1 MNKKLISCILSA
13 SMLCTS
19 IGILPVKAEQTPY
32 FTHQNVVGSQTCYG
46 DDTAEKTIDEIPN
59 VIQGMRINQPVFRT
73 KGLSPNTSYT
83 VNQLLKDGTVL
94 KNETVL
100 ADENGTI
107 EFKHVR
113 NCEEVEVLN
122 GETVVA
128 SLNAELEY
136 KNGVAITSAPM
147 SYQIYQRDENN
158 KAEIKIKGK
167 TENETFVSVYI
178 NGTEESVTV
187 SGNEFEYTK
196 TLDTG
201 LYDIT
206 VTSNKGEVAK
216 YEKVGVGDVWIAAGQ
231 SNMTDMGAVTD
242 DFSPEDDDPINENMH
257 IIYAEDCTWQQMS
270 HPAGEGRFFKTGV
283 RTSPVTSFARE
294 ISEKENVPIGVVQT
308 SVGGTNIWQWI
319 DGIRND
325 ANSGYLFNALKSCFD
340 KMPSKNIKGILWYQ
354 GCNDAINENYAYDYK
369 NLQQKV
375 FDTMRDFFNENTPII
390 TTQLNDAN
398 QDSNSSQG
406 YYDAWSYVKDIQR
419 QNESLYDNVYVVGT
433 GELEL
438 GDTIHN
444 NAASNVKLGAKWAKV
459 AEAVVYG
466 DESVSYENAQID
478 TAKVTGDNEITLT
491 FKNTDGLKVATGTKR
506 IGITNVSGGGYKNP
520 LGDLTKEFTVRK
532 GASRKV
538 TASNKDKGTEMTIK
552 SAEIQADKKSVV
564 ITTEEDL
571 AGVIAVDCMYGKR
584 FTPTLVDEKTN
595 ESVLSFYNV
604 IAEYENKIP
613 VTESFEINAKDSA
626 DLNNVTKTASDG
638 TMYVNSW
645 KNGNTD
651 NTSYGLVKFD
661 LENYDF
667 SKIVSAKLA
676 VYGNSIGRDRNG
688 NITISDIGTDWDNTA
703 IYGDIAYNPTKEITK
718 INSNTAS
725 VFPVGNYS
733 EIDITEYLRKYS
745 GNEIGIG
752 IASDYASDVTLSGKN
767 SANPP
772 KLIIQPGKMVTL
784 SYTCDGKPCADMDVT
799 IEAVGATEY
808 QTTKHTTDSDGKVTV
823 YLTEG
828 SYKATTEK
836 EIGVR
841 NATSN
846 VFMVSTDDLSNTYTV
861 DKNNEEKTEPTENST
876 YTFGSKFNEI
886 KAFNTSSLSETKIAD
901 TGLSISTS
909 GSNYSNV
916 AIMNSTTKT
925 GTGYYPL
932 GTGLSDN
939 GYYLFMGTG
948 GNSNTSMTLKFDN
961 PIESG
966 KYVKI
971 TYAKP
976 TSTNNGSSNRSAGN
990 ENTMTIDGE
999 KIDVQSNCE
1008 FDKWYTTTV
1017 KLSNQT
1023 SQIDFSFGKWSSI
1036 AISKIEIADTA
1047 DMLEMT
1053 SDTTEKY
1060 ITSETQTVQY
1070 AAKVYRSITTE
1081 KDKSEI
1087 VSKGSAN
1094 TTANIIYSV
1103 NGYNGVSIDN
1113 NGSLSITPSA
1123 PAGTV
1128 TVSAECDGIK
1138 KSINLV
1144 LKSLGNANAVEI
1156 YGDEVVNGQTAKY
1169 IAIPIADGVVIPAR
1183 DTKWEIVNSVEGV
1196 SISDDGTLTVSDSA
1210 ADGIVKI
1217 KATLTVSS
1225 VQTSEVIDELEVTVR
1240 TKNSEICPYEV
1251 KGLLLKNGETDV
1263 KNARGIDGIIVDKK
1277 IDSTNDYIAVVK
1289 VFDENK
1295 KLIKENKIA
1304 IGELTDGVQKI
1315 NTDIAFEKA
1324 SFVKVYIA
1332 KTNDEYSAS
1341 DNEYDI
1347 VNVTKIDENLNT
1359 TTIMQNKS
1367 ETKTN
1372 ATLIIAQYKDG
1383 ILKQINDKEVKLQK
1397 GKNKID
1403 LSDIKIINGADIKI
1417 LLWSDFN
1424 SMTPLTTVFTEISK
1438 NDESEIGEVVS
1449 DEIFNTTTG
1458 EYSNIPLVSD
1468 WLTGAKSGLGMGAG
1482 VISPSS
1488 VPYGIDPNL
1497 VDVSTLNVNYTYDNN
1512 YQGATADNALW
1523 YKTGA
1528 FLASANGANNSIYA
1542 RDGADWE
1549 QQALPIGNGYMGGMI
1564 FGLPDKD
1571 QIQINEETFWAAG
1584 YRGTQTEVNSNT
1596 VNSKMSEGI
1605 NGYMSVG
1612 NIFVDF
1618 NMPKGATVNNYYR
1631 DLNLDESVAHVRY
1644 EYDNKNFN
1652 REYFASYPKE
1662 VLVFRYTGD
1671 DLNFDVKPVSMHPG
1685 NVTVNNGEIKIVGKL
1700 KDSEPYSSGGNA
1712 AWNQESDLEY
1722 CTIIKVIA
1730 DDGTVTGG
1738 YNSVNVSDSTGVTI
1752 LVAVATDYDP
1762 TQFELNA
1769 DGNVNMSKTPYK
1781 NTQGVKAAVEKVE
1794 KRIQGASELT
1804 YEELKNEHIKDY
1816 KEQFDKV
1823 QFSLTDNNE
1832 ICSVPTNEL
1841 QSSYKNTVT
1850 TKSVDNK
1857 TGVSYDESAYA
1868 NLNKHLEELHY
1879 NYARYLMI
1887 SSSRS
1892 TTMPST
1898 LQGKWC
1904 QSTAEIWG
1912 SCYCIN
1918 INMEMNY
1925 WFTGGANLL
1934 DSGKSLVGWF
1944 NSQIPAGRITAKN
1957 MYKVTPKSYTF
1968 ENGKMTFED
1977 STDDKDDV
1985 FIMHT
1990 KQAIMGTTDMTGSTS
2005 IQSAGNTAWLMYN
2018 LWDLYQTSGNK
2029 QLLADELYPIMRKAA
2044 NFYTQY
2050 LYQNQR
2056 RTTTDTEKYPDGYYY
2071 TTWEGRSPEQGPT
2084 EEGIKYDLQ
2093 LVAGMYDYTI
2103 KAAEILGVD
2112 TDKVSVWKEIRN
2124 HLEIPVEIGGD
2135 GQIKEWKEETSYN
2148 TDANGKTLGDPVH
2161 RHISHLVC
2169 LYPGTLI
2176 NRDTPELLNGAKV
2189 VLENRGD
2196 DSTGWSC
2203 SNKFLLWARC
2213 LDGDKALELFRYQ
2226 LAQKTYANLFDTH
2239 APFQIDG
2246 NFGSAAGVM
2255 ELLMQS
2261 QTGTVYILPALP
2273 TEWNSGEISGI
2284 KAKNGAEVSIK
2295 WSDNKATEIKITPT
2309 VDGNITIGYEKDNI
2323 LKLNCENIKFV
2334 DGKYTIENAS
2344 AGETY
2349 IFTE

>member
-94 KNETVL
+94 KTENVV

-107 EFKHVR
+107 EFKHIR

-122 GETVVA
+122 GKTVVA

-167 TENETFVSVYI
+167 TENETSVSVDI

-216 YEKVGVGDVWIAAGQ
+216 YEKVGVGDVWVAAGQ
-231 SNMTDMGAVTD
+231 SNVTDMGAVTD

-294 ISEKENVPIGVVQT
+294 ISEKENVPIGIVQT

-375 FDTMRDFFNENTPII
+375 FDTMRDFFDENTPII

-506 IGITNVSGGGYKNP
+506 IGITNVSGGGYKIP

-626 DLNNVTKTASDG
+626 DLNNVTKTASDS

-645 KNGNTD
+645 KSGNTD

-676 VYGNSIGRDRNG
+676 VYGNNIGKDRSG

-703 IYGDIAYNPTKEITK
+703 VYGNVSYTPTVEITK

-733 EIDITEYLRKYS
+733 EIDITDYLRKYS
-745 GNEIGIG
+745 KNEIGIG

-767 SANPP
+767 SENPP

-784 SYTCDGKPCADMDVT
+784 SYTCNGEHCADMEVT

-808 QTTKHTTDSDGKVTV
+808 QTTKHTTDKDGNVVV
-823 YLTEG
+823 YLAEG

-846 VFMVSTDDLSNTYTV
+846 TFTVSTDDLSNTYTV
-861 DKNNEEKTEPTENST
+861 EKNNEEKPKPVENPT
-876 YTFGSKFNEI
+876 YTFGNKFNQI
-886 KAFNTSSLSETKIAD
+886 KTFNTSSLSETKIAD
-901 TGLSISTS
+901 TGLSISTN
-909 GSNYSNV
+909 GSNYNNV
-916 AIMNSTTKT
+916 AIMDSSSKT

-932 GTGLSDN
+932 GTGLKDN

-976 TSTNNGSSNRSAGN
+976 TSTNDGSKNRSAGN
-990 ENTMTIDGE
+990 ANTMTIDGE
-999 KIDVQSNCE
+999 TIDIQSNCE

-1023 SQIDFSFGKWSSI
+1023 SQIDFNFGKWSSV
-1036 AISKIEIADTA
+1036 AISKIEVSDDGDTF
-1047 DMLEMT
+1047 EIT

-1060 ITSETQTVQY
+1060 ITSETQIVQY
-1070 AAKVYRSITTE
+1070 SAKAYKSITTE
-1081 KDKSEI
+1081 MNGVDI
-1087 VSKGSAN
+1087 VSKGSED
-1094 TTANIIYSV
+1094 TTANITYSV
-1103 NGYNGVSIDN
+1103 NRYNGVSIDN
-1113 NGSLSITPSA
+1113 TGSLSITPSA
-1123 PAGTV
+1123 SAGTV
-1128 TVSAECDGIK
+1128 TVSAECNGIK

-1196 SISDDGTLTVSDSA
+1196 SISDDGTLTVSDNA
-1210 ADGIVKI
+1210 TNGIVKI
-1217 KATLTVSS
+1217 KATLIKSS
-1225 VQTSEVIDELEVTVR
+1225 VQTSEVANEFNVTIR
-1240 TKNSEICPYEV
+1240 KNNSEKSPYEV
-1251 KGLLLKNGETDV
+1251 KGLLLKNGETNIE
-1263 KNARGIDGIIVDKK
+1263 NASGIDGIIVDKTG
-1277 IDSTNDYIAVVK
+1277 DSKNDYIAVVK

-1295 KLIKENKIA
+1295 KLIIEHDIA

-1315 NTDIAFEKA
+1315 DTDIAFKKA
-1324 SFVKVYIA
+1324 SFAKVYIA
-1332 KTNDEYSAS
+1332 KSDNDYTPS

-1347 VNVTKIDENLNT
+1347 VKVTKLNDKLNT
-1359 TTIMQNKS
+1359 ATVMQNKS
-1367 ETKTN
+1367 KTETS
-1372 ATLIIAQYKDG
+1372 ATLIITQYKDG
-1383 ILKQINDKEVKLQK
+1383 VLKQINDKKVKLQK
-1397 GKNKID
+1397 GTNKIN
-1403 LSDIKIINGADIKI
+1403 LSDIEVIDGADIKI
-1417 LLWSDFN
+1417 FLWSDN
-1424 SMTPLTTVFTEISK
+1424 MTPLATALTKISENEDYK
-1438 NDESEIGEVVS
+1438 IGEVVS
-1449 DEIFNTTTG
+1449 DEIFSTTTG

-1752 LVAVATDYDP
+1752 LVAVATDYYP

-1769 DGNVNMSKTPYK
+1769 DGTVNMSKTPYK
-1781 NTQGVKAAVEKVE
+1781 NTQGVKAAVEKAE
-1794 KRIQGASELT
+1794 KRIQGASELS
-1804 YEELKNEHIKDY
+1804 YDELKNEHIKDY

-1841 QSSYKNTVT
+1841 QLSYKNTVT

-1857 TGVSYDESAYA
+1857 TVVSYDESAYA

-1925 WFTGGANLL
+1925 WFAGGANLL
-1934 DSGKSLVGWF
+1934 DSGKSLIGWF

-1957 MYKVTPKSYTF
+1957 MYKVTPKSYTL
-1968 ENGKMTFED
+1968 ENGKMTFAD

-1990 KQAIMGTTDMTGSTS
+1990 KQAIMGTTDMTGSTN

-2018 LWDLYQTSGNK
+2018 LWDLYQTSGDK

-2056 RTTTDTEKYPDGYYY
+2056 RTTTDTEKYPNGYYY

-2093 LVAGMYDYTI
+2093 LIAGMYDYTI

-2112 TDKVSVWKEIRN
+2112 TDKVSAWKEIRN

-2161 RHISHLVC
+2161 RHISHLVG

-2226 LAQKTYANLFDTH
+2226 LAQKHMLICLIHTH
-2239 APFQIDG
+2239 RF
-2246 NFGSAAGVM
+2246 
-2255 ELLMQS
+2255 
-2261 QTGTVYILPALP
+2261 
-2273 TEWNSGEISGI
+2273 
-2284 KAKNGAEVSIK
+2284 K
-2295 WSDNKATEIKITPT
+2295 
-2309 VDGNITIGYEKDNI
+2309 
-2323 LKLNCENIKFV
+2323 
-2334 DGKYTIENAS
+2334 
-2344 AGETY
+2344 
-2349 IFTE
+2349 

>member
-94 KNETVL
+94 KTENVV

-107 EFKHVR
+107 EFKHIR

-122 GETVVA
+122 GKTVVA

-167 TENETFVSVYI
+167 TENETSVSVDI

-216 YEKVGVGDVWIAAGQ
+216 YEKVGVGDVWVAAGQ
-231 SNMTDMGAVTD
+231 SNVTDMGAVTD

-294 ISEKENVPIGVVQT
+294 ISEKENVPIGIVQT

-375 FDTMRDFFNENTPII
+375 FDTMRDFFDENTPII

-506 IGITNVSGGGYKNP
+506 IGITNVSGGGYKIP

-626 DLNNVTKTASDG
+626 DLNNVTKTASDS

-645 KNGNTD
+645 KSGNTD

-676 VYGNSIGRDRNG
+676 VYGNNIGKDRSG

-703 IYGDIAYNPTKEITK
+703 VYGNVSYTPTVEITK

-733 EIDITEYLRKYS
+733 EIDITDYLRKYS
-745 GNEIGIG
+745 KNEIGIG

-767 SANPP
+767 SENPP

-784 SYTCDGKPCADMDVT
+784 SYTCNGEHCADMEVT

-808 QTTKHTTDSDGKVTV
+808 QTTKHTTDKDGNVVV
-823 YLTEG
+823 YLAEG

-846 VFMVSTDDLSNTYTV
+846 TFTVSTDDLSNTYTV
-861 DKNNEEKTEPTENST
+861 EKNNEEKPKPVENPT
-876 YTFGSKFNEI
+876 YTFGNKFNQI
-886 KAFNTSSLSETKIAD
+886 KTFNTSSLSETKIAD
-901 TGLSISTS
+901 TGLSISTN
-909 GSNYSNV
+909 GSNYNNV
-916 AIMNSTTKT
+916 AIMDSSSKT

-932 GTGLSDN
+932 GTGLKDN

-976 TSTNNGSSNRSAGN
+976 TSTNDGSKNRSAGN
-990 ENTMTIDGE
+990 ANTMTIDGE
-999 KIDVQSNCE
+999 TIDIQSNCE

-1023 SQIDFSFGKWSSI
+1023 SQIDFNFGKWSSV
-1036 AISKIEIADTA
+1036 AISKIEVSDDGDTF
-1047 DMLEMT
+1047 EIT

-1060 ITSETQTVQY
+1060 ITSETQIVQY
-1070 AAKVYRSITTE
+1070 SAKAYKSITTE
-1081 KDKSEI
+1081 MNGVDI
-1087 VSKGSAN
+1087 VSKGSED
-1094 TTANIIYSV
+1094 TTANITYSV
-1103 NGYNGVSIDN
+1103 NRYNGVSIDN
-1113 NGSLSITPSA
+1113 TGSLSITPSA
-1123 PAGTV
+1123 SAGTV
-1128 TVSAECDGIK
+1128 TVSAECNGIK

-1196 SISDDGTLTVSDSA
+1196 SISDDGTLTVSDNA
-1210 ADGIVKI
+1210 TNGIVKI
-1217 KATLTVSS
+1217 KATLIKSS
-1225 VQTSEVIDELEVTVR
+1225 VQTSEVANEFNVTIR
-1240 TKNSEICPYEV
+1240 KNNSEKSPYEV
-1251 KGLLLKNGETDV
+1251 KGLLLKNGETNIE
-1263 KNARGIDGIIVDKK
+1263 NASGIDGIIVDKTG
-1277 IDSTNDYIAVVK
+1277 DSKNDYIAVVK

-1295 KLIKENKIA
+1295 KLIIEHDIA

-1315 NTDIAFEKA
+1315 DTDIAFKKA
-1324 SFVKVYIA
+1324 SFAKVYIA
-1332 KTNDEYSAS
+1332 KSDNDYTPS

-1347 VNVTKIDENLNT
+1347 VKVTKLNDKLNT
-1359 TTIMQNKS
+1359 ATVMQNKS
-1367 ETKTN
+1367 KTETS
-1372 ATLIIAQYKDG
+1372 ATLIITQYKDG
-1383 ILKQINDKEVKLQK
+1383 VLKQINDKKVKLQK
-1397 GKNKID
+1397 GTNKIN
-1403 LSDIKIINGADIKI
+1403 LSDIEVIDGADIKI
-1417 LLWSDFN
+1417 FLWSDN
-1424 SMTPLTTVFTEISK
+1424 MTPLATALTKISENEDYK
-1438 NDESEIGEVVS
+1438 IGEVVS
-1449 DEIFNTTTG
+1449 DEIFSTTTG

-1769 DGNVNMSKTPYK
+1769 DGTVNMSKTPYK
-1781 NTQGVKAAVEKVE
+1781 NTQGVKAAVEKAE
-1794 KRIQGASELT
+1794 KRIQGASELS
-1804 YEELKNEHIKDY
+1804 YDELKNEHIKDY

-1841 QSSYKNTVT
+1841 QLSYKNTVT

-1857 TGVSYDESAYA
+1857 TVVSYDESAYA

-1925 WFTGGANLL
+1925 WFAGGANLL
-1934 DSGKSLVGWF
+1934 DSGKSLIGWF

-1957 MYKVTPKSYTF
+1957 MYKVTPKSYTL
-1968 ENGKMTFED
+1968 ENGKMTFAD

-1990 KQAIMGTTDMTGSTS
+1990 KQAIMGTTDMTGSTN

-2018 LWDLYQTSGNK
+2018 LWDLYQTSGDK

-2056 RTTTDTEKYPDGYYY
+2056 RTTTDTEKYPNGYYY

-2093 LVAGMYDYTI
+2093 LIAGMYDYTI

-2112 TDKVSVWKEIRN
+2112 TDKVSAWKEIRN

-2161 RHISHLVC
+2161 RHISHLVG

-2226 LAQKTYANLFDTH
+2226 LAQKHMLICLIHTH
-2239 APFQIDG
+2239 RF
-2246 NFGSAAGVM
+2246 
-2255 ELLMQS
+2255 
-2261 QTGTVYILPALP
+2261 
-2273 TEWNSGEISGI
+2273 
-2284 KAKNGAEVSIK
+2284 K
-2295 WSDNKATEIKITPT
+2295 
-2309 VDGNITIGYEKDNI
+2309 
-2323 LKLNCENIKFV
+2323 
-2334 DGKYTIENAS
+2334 
-2344 AGETY
+2344 
-2349 IFTE
+2349 

>member
-46 DDTAEKTIDEIPN
+46 DDTSEKTITEIPN
-59 VIQGMRINQPVFRT
+59 VIQGMRINQPVFRA
-73 KGLSPNTSYT
+73 KGLSPDTSYT

-94 KNETVL
+94 KTENVVS
-100 ADENGTI
+100 DGNGTI
-107 EFKHVR
+107 EFKHIR
-113 NCEEVEVLN
+113 NCEAVEVLN
-122 GETVVA
+122 GATVVA
-128 SLNAELEY
+128 SLDTELEY
-136 KNGVAITSAPM
+136 TSGVAITSAPM
-147 SYQIYQRDENN
+147 SYQIYQRNENDE
-158 KAEIKIKGK
+158 AEIVIKGQ
-167 TENETFVSVYI
+167 TEDAT
-178 NGTEESVTV
+178 TVTV
-187 SGNEFEYTK
+187 SINGENESVAVAGNKFEYTK
-196 TLDTG
+196 TLSTG

-206 VTSNKGEVAK
+206 VSSDKGEVAK
-216 YEKVGVGDVWIAAGQ
+216 YEKVGVGDVWVAAGQ
-231 SNMTDMGAVTD
+231 SNMTDMGAITDGFLPETD
-242 DFSPEDDDPINENMH
+242 DTINENMH
-257 IIYAEDCTWQQMS
+257 IIYAEDCTWQQMT
-270 HPAGEGRFFKTGV
+270 HPSGEGRFFKTGI

-294 ISEKENVPIGVVQT
+294 ISEKENVPIGIVQT

-319 DGIRND
+319 DGIKND

-375 FDTMRDFFNENTPII
+375 FDTMRDFFDENAPII

-406 YYDAWSYVKDIQR
+406 YYDAWSYLKDIQR

-444 NAASNVKLGAKWAKV
+444 NAASNVKIGAKWAKV

-478 TAKVTGDNEITLT
+478 TAKVTGDKEITLT
-491 FKNTDGLKVATGTKR
+491 FKNTDGLKLATGTKR
-506 IGITNVSGGGYKNP
+506 IGITNVSGGGYKIA
-520 LGDLTKEFTVRK
+520 LGDLTKEFVVRK

-626 DLNNVTKTASDG
+626 DLNNVTKTASDS

-645 KNGNTD
+645 KSGNTD

-703 IYGDIAYNPTKEITK
+703 VYGNVSYTPTVEIKK

-733 EIDITEYLRKYS
+733 EIDITDYLRKYS
-745 GNEIGIG
+745 KNEIGIG

-767 SANPP
+767 SENPP

-784 SYTCDGKPCADMDVT
+784 SYTCNGETCADMEVT

-808 QTTKHTTDSDGKVTV
+808 QTTKHTTDKDGNVVV
-823 YLTEG
+823 YLAEG

-846 VFMVSTDDLSNTYTV
+846 TFTVSTDDLSNTYTV
-861 DKNNEEKTEPTENST
+861 EKNNEEKPKPVENPT
-876 YTFGSKFNEI
+876 YTFGNKFNQI
-886 KAFNTSSLSETKIAD
+886 KTFNTSSLSETKIAD

-932 GTGLSDN
+932 GTGPSDN

-948 GNSNTSMTLKFDN
+948 GNSNTSITLKFDN

-966 KYVKI
+966 KYVKM

-976 TSTNNGSSNRSAGN
+976 TSTNNGSTNRSAGN
-990 ENTMTIDGE
+990 ENTMSIDGE

-1023 SQIDFSFGKWSSI
+1023 SQIDFAFGKWSSI

-1047 DMLEMT
+1047 DMLEIT

-1060 ITSETQTVQY
+1060 ITSENQTVQY
-1070 AAKVYRSITTE
+1070 TAKVYKSITTE

-1087 VSKGSAN
+1087 VSKGSED
-1094 TTANIIYSV
+1094 TTAHITYSV

-1123 PAGTV
+1123 TAGTV
-1128 TVSAECDGIK
+1128 TVSAECGGIK

-1156 YGDEVVNGQTAKY
+1156 YGDEVVHSGTSKY
-1169 IAIPIADGVVIPAR
+1169 MAIPIADGVVIPAR

-1196 SISDDGTLTVSDSA
+1196 SISDDGTLTVSDNA
-1210 ADGIVKI
+1210 TNGIVKI
-1217 KATLTVSS
+1217 KATLIKSS
-1225 VQTSEVIDELEVTVR
+1225 VQTSEVANEFNVTIR
-1240 TKNSEICPYEV
+1240 KNNSEKSPYEV
-1251 KGLLLKNGETDV
+1251 KGLLLKNGETNIE
-1263 KNARGIDGIIVDKK
+1263 NASGIDGIIVDKTG
-1277 IDSTNDYIAVVK
+1277 DSKNDYIAVVK

-1295 KLIKENKIA
+1295 KLIIERDIA

-1315 NTDIAFEKA
+1315 DTDIAFKKA
-1324 SFVKVYIA
+1324 SFAKVYIA
-1332 KTNDEYSAS
+1332 KSDNDYTPS

-1347 VNVTKIDENLNT
+1347 VKVTKLNDKLNT
-1359 TTIMQNKS
+1359 ATVMQNKS
-1367 ETKTN
+1367 KTETS
-1372 ATLIIAQYKDG
+1372 ATLIITQYKDG
-1383 ILKQINDKEVKLQK
+1383 VLKQINDKKVKLQK
-1397 GKNKID
+1397 GTNKIN
-1403 LSDIKIINGADIKI
+1403 LSDIEVIDGADIKI
-1417 LLWSDFN
+1417 FLWSDN
-1424 SMTPLTTVFTEISK
+1424 MTPLATALTKISENEDYK
-1438 NDESEIGEVVS
+1438 IGEVVS
-1449 DEIFNTTTG
+1449 DEIFSTTTG

-1769 DGNVNMSKTPYK
+1769 DGTVNMSKTPYK
-1781 NTQGVKAAVEKVE
+1781 NTQGVKAAVEKAE
-1794 KRIQGASELT
+1794 KRIQGASELI

-1841 QSSYKNTVT
+1841 QLSYKNTVT

-1857 TGVSYDESAYA
+1857 TVVSYDESAYA

-1925 WFTGGANLL
+1925 WFAGGANLL
-1934 DSGKSLVGWF
+1934 DSGKSLIGWF

-1968 ENGKMTFED
+1968 ENGKMTFAD

-1990 KQAIMGTTDMTGSTS
+1990 KQAIMGTTDMTGSTN

-2018 LWDLYQTSGNK
+2018 LWDLYQTSGDK

-2056 RTTTDTEKYPDGYYY
+2056 RTTTDTEKYPNGYYY

-2112 TDKVSVWKEIRN
+2112 TDKVSAWKEIRN

-2161 RHISHLVC
+2161 RHISHLVG

-2323 LKLNCENIKFV
+2323 LKLKGENIKFV
-2334 DGKYTIENAS
+2334 DDKYTIENAS